1 MSPSLRASRIASLV
15 PPFFSQFKRNI
26 AIFKRFGLKS
36 CSISIMCWSRLNNVL
51 SVRSKVNPVSN
62 LIFPKKSGAFEKRE
76 SHSYRVSISN
86 LNLGDCPD
94 VKGIKNYVS
103 FFRQRRRSQ

>member
-51 SVRSKVNPVSN
+51 SVRFKVNPVRN
-62 LIFPKKSGAFEKRE
+62 LIFLKKVAHLKKGS
-76 SHSYRVSISN
+76 STVSCI
-86 LNLGDCPD
+86 D
-94 VKGIKNYVS
+94 IKS
-103 FFRQRRRSQ
+103 EFGLLS